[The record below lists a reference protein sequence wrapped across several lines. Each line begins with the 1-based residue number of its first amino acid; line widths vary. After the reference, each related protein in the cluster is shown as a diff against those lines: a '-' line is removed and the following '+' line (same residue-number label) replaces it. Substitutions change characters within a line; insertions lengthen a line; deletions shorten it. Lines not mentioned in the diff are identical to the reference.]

1 MDIIVLAFDDDM
13 VFLLGSQIQVTKTLK
28 SSHKYFEINGMCVN
42 INKTNIVV
50 FEKGGG
56 NHLKKFDPFM
66 NNGQKIELKN
76 KYTYLG
82 ITLSQSGTFKAAAKE
97 LSNKAK
103 RAIPETIA
111 MLDKIKVV
119 NWQTCNKLYESL
131 V

>member
-82 ITLSQSGTFKAAAKE
+82 IIFSQSGT
-97 LSNKAK
+97 LLNT
-103 RAIPETIA
+103 RN
-111 MLDKIKVV
+111 D
-119 NWQTCNKLYESL
+119 CNTK
-131 V
+131 